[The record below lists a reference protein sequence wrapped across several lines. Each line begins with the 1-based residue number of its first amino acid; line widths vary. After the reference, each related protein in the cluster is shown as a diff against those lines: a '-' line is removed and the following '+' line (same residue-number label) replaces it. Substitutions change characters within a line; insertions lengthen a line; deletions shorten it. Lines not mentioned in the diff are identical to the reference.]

1 MWGESLAEE
10 KNLENRMKKFIET
23 MGGWQVKFHA
33 NSFTKSGIPD
43 CLCCVEGRFVAVEVK
58 SSQGKPSPLQIHQL
72 KQIDK
77 AGGYAIL
84 LYPDNYDLFKDFI
97 KCLKDCDFRKA
108 GQLYVKLKVRWSV
121 YEDK

>member
-1 MWGESLAEE
+1 
-10 KNLENRMKKFIET
+10 MKKFIET

-58 SSQGKPSPLQIHQL
+58 ATKGKPSPLQIHQL

-97 KCLKDCDFRKA
+97 KCLKDLDIKKA
-108 GQLYVKLKVRWSV
+108 GQLYIKLKVRWTTYADV
-121 YEDK
+121 AQ